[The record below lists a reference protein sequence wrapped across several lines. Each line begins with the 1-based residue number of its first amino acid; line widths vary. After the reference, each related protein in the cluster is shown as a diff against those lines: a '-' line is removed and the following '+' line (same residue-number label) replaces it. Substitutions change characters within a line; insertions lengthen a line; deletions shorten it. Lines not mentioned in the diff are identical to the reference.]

1 LIRISA
7 FILLLLSACENPL
20 DYLVEEK
27 ELIED
32 CSVLLHLYMNAE
44 YQDSTGYY
52 IIDYP
57 INSESSYTA
66 VEYLTTPTTRV
77 FWNSEDTY
85 TFIYWGRE
93 MIYPIITNS
102 TYSSNIGEGR
112 QLIYLYKDHIG
123 DTLSVDGCIGECCE
137 RLYFIVREG

>member
-1 LIRISA
+1 MLV
-7 FILLLLSACENPL
+7 LLSACETPL
-20 DYLVEEK
+20 DYFINEK
-27 ELIED
+27 ELIEVYSIPLD
-32 CSVLLHLYMNAE
+32 LYMNAE

-66 VEYLTTPTTRV
+66 VEYYTNPMTRV

-93 MIYPIITNS
+93 FVYPIITNS
-102 TYSSNIGEGR
+102 TYSSEYGDGR

-123 DTLSVDGCIGECCE
+123 DTLSVDGCIKEGCK